1 MSKKSLIINII
12 CLLAIIPFSV
22 IIQDL
27 NIFKT
32 ILTLSITIIFI
43 SSFHHLNISQ
53 NINIQNNYNDSNL
66 LSIFLQ
72 IIKIILILSGIY
84 IILLYP
90 LSLITS
96 KILDIQS
103 LSIIFILSGLI
114 IPFYPII
121 KVTNEYLEI
130 KKVNKINVLQLYYI
144 INTTILIITS
154 IFISLVFK
162 LNTDTNNIILI
173 SSFILSGIL
182 TLTIIYLYLKK
193 YKYLTIKN
201 LLSQNK
207 NHNKPKLTK
216 IIMSESYISIIT
228 IIKNSYIYISIVYV
242 YYILKNIYNYTS
254 ITITQIITNTYC
266 YGLLVIITIALII
279 IYIIEKKYQLSNK
292 QPKDINISAIYY
304 RLAVILLPIIIIMI
318 ILSPAL
324 WTLLF
329 NTNNYSYI
337 LVGLSVFLFFLIFYH
352 ITLKTLTTMKNKK
365 ISLII
370 TSIGLIFKLI
380 FTPPIIASFYRMGY
394 PLVMG
399 DVTST
404 IISYIIVI
412 IIGNYFIQKTYKVPI
427 FSNLEKILNIIYNNI
442 ILMVELIL
450 LQLII
455 TINPTTR
462 SKALLLIIIYSI
474 IAIIFYAVR
483 LYIAKRNKNRK
494 KE

>member
-43 SSFHHLNISQ
+43 SSFHHLSISQ

-144 INTTILIITS
+144 INTIILIITS

-173 SSFILSGIL
+173 SSFILSGII

-201 LLSQNK
+201 LLAQNK

-228 IIKNSYIYISIVYV
+228 IIKNKS
-242 YYILKNIYNYTS
+242 
-254 ITITQIITNTYC
+254 
-266 YGLLVIITIALII
+266 
-279 IYIIEKKYQLSNK
+279 
-292 QPKDINISAIYY
+292 
-304 RLAVILLPIIIIMI
+304 
-318 ILSPAL
+318 
-324 WTLLF
+324 
-329 NTNNYSYI
+329 
-337 LVGLSVFLFFLIFYH
+337 
-352 ITLKTLTTMKNKK
+352 
-365 ISLII
+365 
-370 TSIGLIFKLI
+370 
-380 FTPPIIASFYRMGY
+380 
-394 PLVMG
+394 
-399 DVTST
+399 
-404 IISYIIVI
+404 
-412 IIGNYFIQKTYKVPI
+412 
-427 FSNLEKILNIIYNNI
+427 
-442 ILMVELIL
+442 
-450 LQLII
+450 
-455 TINPTTR
+455 
-462 SKALLLIIIYSI
+462 
-474 IAIIFYAVR
+474 
-483 LYIAKRNKNRK
+483 
-494 KE
+494 